1 MTNWDAYSHEQ
12 IHKMINEGRGHY
24 ALSSRDLLW
33 EKQAE
38 RLGRIGE
45 NVKKA
50 FEGAT
55 GVMQGKSFDQMQERV
70 SPAHQWA
77 TEASSM
83 ADLMRTT
90 SSTSTNTFVDT
101 QKKIEPAKQVTSS
114 DNFISRGWASLTGGM
129 TDKQQEQQ
137 DKDNAERKAR
147 ETMRGYETTVLS
159 STSNLPTFVAPDP
172 IDVGVGASGG
182 GKSEVGNPV
191 ATPTRRG
198 GNFDNSDPTRRGVLV
213 GDRDGDGIP
222 DDRDPVDDRNTNRDN
237 NRPGDKD
244 GDGIPDDRD
253 PIDNTRNDDWHRNL
267 PNDQVDP
274 NRVIPSPVVNQPL
287 PMNNPVP
294 TPGPGGGGS
303 TFGPV
308 PVGGMPGGFGPGSG
322 SGSAGMRPG
331 FGPGGMGG
339 IGSGGPGG
347 PGSGFGPGGRGGA
360 PGMGG
365 GPMGGGARANG
376 EEDKE
381 HKRPDYLIETDDIF
395 GEGTLVAPPVIG
407 ERPGL

>member
-12 IHKMINEGRGHY
+12 IHKMINDGRGHY

-38 RLGRIGE
+38 RLTRIGD

-50 FEGAT
+50 FEAAT

-77 TEASSM
+77 TQASTM
-83 ADLMRTT
+83 ANTMRSTSQ
-90 SSTSTNTFVDT
+90 SSTSTFVET

-129 TDKQQEQQ
+129 TDKQREQQ

-147 ETMRGYETTVLS
+147 EIMRGYESTVIS
-159 STSNLPTFVAPDP
+159 STTNLPTFIAPDP
-172 IDVGVGASGG
+172 IDVGVGGGSGST
-182 GKSEVGNPV
+182 SEVGSSTG
-191 ATPTRRG
+191 TPTRRG
-198 GNFDNSDPTRRGVLV
+198 SFNPNDPTRRGVV

-222 DDRDPVDDRNTNRDN
+222 DDRDPRDDRN
-237 NRPGDKD
+237 PFPDKD

-253 PIDNTRNDDWHRNL
+253 PHDNRLPIDRNER
-267 PNDQVDP
+267 PIDQFDP
-274 NRVIPSPVVNQPL
+274 SRVVTPTPPPVVNQPV
-287 PMNNPVP
+287 PMP
-294 TPGPGGGGS
+294 TPGPGGGPS
-303 TFGPV
+303 FGPV
-308 PVGGMPGGFGPGSG
+308 PIGAGS
-322 SGSAGMRPG
+322 
-331 FGPGGMGG
+331 FGPGGGSPAVRPGMGAMAG
-339 IGSGGPGG
+339 VGAAGGPGG
-347 PGSGFGPGGRGGA
+347 AGGFGPGGRGGA

-365 GPMGGGARANG
+365 PMGAGGARANG

-395 GEGTLVAPPVIG
+395 GDGMLVAPPVIG
-407 ERPGL
+407 ER

>member
-38 RLGRIGE
+38 RLSRIGD

-50 FEGAT
+50 FEVAS

-77 TEASSM
+77 TQASTM
-83 ADLMRTT
+83 AGTMRST
-90 SSTSTNTFVDT
+90 SQTSTNTFVDT
-101 QKKIEPAKQVTSS
+101 QKKIEPPKEVTSS
-114 DNFISRGWASLTGGM
+114 DNVISRGWASLTGGM
-129 TDKQQEQQ
+129 TDKQREQQ

-159 STSNLPTFVAPDP
+159 STSNLPTFIAPDP
-172 IDVGVGASGG
+172 IDVGVGTGG
-182 GKSEVGNPV
+182 GGTTEIGGTTG
-191 ATPTRRG
+191 TPTRRG
-198 GNFDNSDPTRRGVLV
+198 STGNNDRNRDRGGV

-222 DDRDPVDDRNTNRDN
+222 DDRDPVDDRNPERN
-237 NRPGDKD
+237 PGRDKD

-253 PIDNTRNDDWHRNL
+253 PIDNRFPIEL

-274 NRVIPSPVVNQPL
+274 NRVTPTPVLNQPL
-287 PMNNPVP
+287 PNNPVP
-294 TPGPGGGGS
+294 VGPGGGPGP
-303 TFGPV
+303 FGGGGV
-308 PVGGMPGGFGPGSG
+308 PMGGMPGGFGGANA
-322 SGSAGMRPG
+322 AGMRPG

-339 IGSGGPGG
+339 VGAGGLGGPGG
-347 PGSGFGPGGRGGA
+347 AGGFGPGGRGGA
-360 PGMGG
+360 GGMG

-381 HKRPDYLIETDDIF
+381 HQRPDYLIETDDIF
-395 GEGTLVAPPVIG
+395 GDGMLVAPPVIG
-407 ERPGL
+407 ENPGL